1 MRRERCIAIGEHA
14 EAQVIQGTGLPATSL
29 AVLSKTTEI
38 TAPIQMLV
46 SHWKLSRKCSTND
59 IETIRLL
66 ARKNIHT
73 YGNV

>member
-38 TAPIQMLV
+38 TAPVQMLV
-46 SHWKLSRKCSTND
+46 SL
-59 IETIRLL
+59 
-66 ARKNIHT
+66 
-73 YGNV
+73 